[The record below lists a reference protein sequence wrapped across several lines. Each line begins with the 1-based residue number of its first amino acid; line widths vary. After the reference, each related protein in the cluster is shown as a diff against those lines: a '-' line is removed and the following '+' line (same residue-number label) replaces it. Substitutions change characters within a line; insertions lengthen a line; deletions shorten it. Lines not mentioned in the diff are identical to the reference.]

1 MYNIIKKEILKSK
14 LIIVSFIIMG
24 IGFIIL
30 YNQVLIPR
38 YTDVVY
44 LRMVTYPV
52 LLGIIVSICGYATF
66 LNTEKYENKNNG
78 YEFLKTLPVT
88 KQEIYRGKIIYVLIL
103 NMFGAI
109 TMVLLNIILSADNEN
124 VGTQNMVIALFVSSS
139 QLFVSL
145 LFYMRGRMK
154 FNRLYFL
161 AFTIYILQLVI
172 PQVMSFLLL
181 INKKIDILINFFNKL
196 SEISI
201 IIPILFIL
209 TISFIFFSL
218 PVNNLKTQD

>member
-1 MYNIIKKEILKSK
+1 
-14 LIIVSFIIMG
+14 
-24 IGFIIL
+24 
-30 YNQVLIPR
+30 
-38 YTDVVY
+38 
-44 LRMVTYPV
+44 
-52 LLGIIVSICGYATF
+52 
-66 LNTEKYENKNNG
+66 
-78 YEFLKTLPVT
+78 
-88 KQEIYRGKIIYVLIL
+88 
-103 NMFGAI
+103 
-109 TMVLLNIILSADNEN
+109 MVLLNIILSADNEN